1 MCFRTASKH
10 VEPQPSPRRKRSRA
24 LLTAKPSRRRVVRR
38 LAEGLHSGME
48 TVPHHLSQ
56 RAEAGPGEPPDQS
69 LVDVREPG
77 MGEVVA
83 QIVKVR
89 PGSVSTDWLPGSGR
103 VRERLVAD
111 GNPQPVQNPAV
122 AGILVEPR
130 SVAVI
135 TQHRKFAEQGVEL
148 QQRVTVRADVTHSGV
163 AATRSALTCWLPSA
177 PSE

>member
-1 MCFRTASKH
+1 
-10 VEPQPSPRRKRSRA
+10 
-24 LLTAKPSRRRVVRR
+24 
-38 LAEGLHSGME
+38 
-48 TVPHHLSQ
+48 
-56 RAEAGPGEPPDQS
+56 
-69 LVDVREPG
+69 

-89 PGSVSTDWLPGSGR
+89 PDSVSTDRLPGGGR

-122 AGILVEPR
+122 AGILVEPC